1 MRGDLHDTSE
11 SARIETGL
19 DVERR
24 ITKDKHTISRWM
36 MRLLTERQKIQKNNV
51 RKLLKLAWVK
61 KKKNSLYKFNGENVM
76 TSKLNESI
84 DRLAL
89 ERSKCDLFN

>member
-1 MRGDLHDTSE
+1 MRGDLHDPSE
-11 SARIETGL
+11 SAQIETGL

-36 MRLLTERQKIQKNNV
+36 MRLLTERQKIQNNNV

-61 KKKNSLYKFNGENVM
+61 KKISLYKFNGKNVM
-76 TSKLNESI
+76 TSKFNESI
-84 DRLAL
+84 ARLAL
-89 ERSKCDLFN
+89 EKSKCDLFN